1 MRTSWRLAD
10 VYDVL
15 ISERVYKSAYT
26 HEQAVEIIRDGRGSH
41 FDPDMVYAF
50 LTLSEEFRRITQQF
64 ADAEPARLAADLP
77 MERIELTSREEPL

>member
-1 MRTSWRLAD
+1 M
-10 VYDVL
+10 YDVL

-41 FDPDMVYAF
+41 FDPDMVDAF
-50 LTLSEEFRRITQQF
+50 LALSEEFRRIAQQF
-64 ADAEPARLAADLP
+64 ADAEPPAAAEVDQLAADLP